1 MITKENA
8 IQILKKKQKK
18 YNTMGIKIIGIFGSI
33 AKGNQNES
41 SDVDILY
48 DTEKGVENLHDKKV
62 QLRTELEEL
71 FHTKVDLASKKYIK
85 PFVKDEIMKD
95 LIYVR

>member
-8 IQILKKKQKK
+8 IEILKEKQSK
-18 YNTMGIKIIGIFGSI
+18 YNSFGIELIGIFGSV
-33 AKGNQNES
+33 AKGNQTES
-41 SDVDILY
+41 SDLDVLY
-48 DTEKGVENLHDKKV
+48 DTQKGIKNLHDKKEE
-62 QLRTELEEL
+62 LRGELESI

-85 PFVKDEIMKD
+85 SFVKDEIMKD